1 MLYAT
6 GEGQTSPLGVDGK
19 PGTVPLP
26 LPLIRQTV
34 KIGGQPAE
42 VRYAE
47 AAYGLV
53 AGLLQVNVKIPDN
66 TSPGSAMP
74 VLLQCGSAASR
85 SGVTIAVAGN

>member
-1 MLYAT
+1 MVLYAT

-53 AGLLQVNVKIPDN
+53 AGLLQVNVEDTGQYLARKR
-66 TSPGSAMP
+66 GAG
-74 VLLQCGSAASR
+74 VAS
-85 SGVTIAVAGN
+85 SVAVPRAGPA